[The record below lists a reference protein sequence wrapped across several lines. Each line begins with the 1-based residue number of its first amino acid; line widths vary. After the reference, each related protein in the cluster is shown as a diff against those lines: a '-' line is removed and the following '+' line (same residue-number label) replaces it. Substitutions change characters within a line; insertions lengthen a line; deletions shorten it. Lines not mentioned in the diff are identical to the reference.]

1 MFGLHIADIF
11 VLVLYFI
18 GMTAIGVWT
27 AKRIKS
33 SGDFFMPRRFGKA
46 MMVMFAF
53 GAGTHS
59 DQAVGVASKSYS
71 IGLSGIWYQW
81 LWLPCTPFY
90 WLIAPVMRRFRAITT
105 GDVFEARYSRSVAML
120 YAVIGMLSLSVN
132 IGLMLRGSSEVISAS
147 TQGLL
152 SANVAIAVMTLV
164 FVIYGVAGGLAA
176 AIITDFIQGVL
187 TIIFSFL
194 LFPLLMN
201 AVGGMDGIYK
211 AIADP
216 NKLSLVAPAGI
227 GFFYIA
233 VIAINALIGIVT
245 QPHTMGNCAAGKTEM
260 EGRFGWMFG
269 NIIKRIC
276 TIPWCLTGVAAIVY
290 FGSKGMEVEPDKVF
304 GAVAGD
310 FLPKILPGI
319 LGIFLAALLAS
330 VMSSCDAFMI
340 SSSALFTENIYRP
353 LVSNRAQSH
362 YIAVGRIAAVV
373 VVSGGVAFAYWLP
386 GVVAG
391 LEIFW
396 KVSAMMGIAFWLG
409 LFWRRTTVAGAWAGT
424 LVSFAV
430 MLFTSRIAFGSFVLW
445 DFNAHCARYLPGVM
459 LWQGELHLPWQM
471 ILYLST
477 GLVSG
482 IVVSLCT
489 KPVADEKLEAFYA
502 LIRTP
507 VRLGEQVTTPCT
519 LPDDAVVPEK
529 RNIFPNTNLE
539 IAIPSRTSVVG
550 FLVGWGCVVAIVYL
564 VYLIANM

>member
-1 MFGLHIADIF
+1 MFGFHVADIF
-11 VLVLYFI
+11 VLVLYLF
-18 GMTAIGVWT
+18 GMAAIGFWT
-27 AKRIKS
+27 AKKIKKS
-33 SGDFFMPRRFGKA
+33 QDFFMPRRFGKA
-46 MMVMFAF
+46 MMVMFGF

-71 IGLSGIWYQW
+71 VGLSGIWYQW
-81 LWLPCTPFY
+81 LWLPVTPFY

-105 GDVFEARYSRSVAML
+105 GDVFEARYNRSVAVL
-120 YAVIGMLSLSVN
+120 YALIGMLNLSVN

-152 SANVAIAVMTLV
+152 SANAAIVVMTAV

-176 AIITDFIQGVL
+176 AIITDFIQGIL

-194 LFPLLMN
+194 LLPLVMN
-201 AVGGMDGIYK
+201 AVGWMDGIRE
-211 AIADP
+211 AITDP
-216 NKLSLVAPAGI
+216 QKLSLVAPSDI
-227 GFFYIA
+227 TFFYIA
-233 VIAINALIGIVT
+233 IIALNALVGIVT
-245 QPHTMGNCAAGKTEM
+245 QPHTMSNCAAGKTEM

-276 TIPWCLTGVAAIVY
+276 TVPWCLTGVAAIVY
-290 FGSKGMEVEPDKVF
+290 FGSKGVEVEPDKVF

-340 SSSALFTENIYRP
+340 ASSALFTENIYRP
-353 LVSNRAQSH
+353 LSPGRPQGH
-362 YIAVGRIAAVV
+362 YVTVGRIASVA

-396 KVSAMMGIAFWLG
+396 KVSAMMGLAFWLG
-409 LFWRRTTVAGAWAGT
+409 LFWRRTTVAGAWAAT

-430 MLFTSRIAFGSFVLW
+430 MLFTSVIPFGQSVLW
-445 DFNAHCARYLPGVM
+445 DFNARFARCLPDFM
-459 LWQGELHLPWQM
+459 LWDGKLSLPWQM
-471 ILYLST
+471 ILYLSA

-482 IVVSLCT
+482 IVVSWFT
-489 KPVADEKLEAFYA
+489 RPVAEEKLENFYA

-507 VRLGEQVTTPCT
+507 IAPGEQVDEPCT
-519 LPDDAVVPEK
+519 LPTGAVVPEK
-529 RNIFPNTNLE
+529 RNLFPNTNLE
-539 IAIPSRTSVVG
+539 FAIPSLMSVLG
-550 FLVGWGCVVAIVYL
+550 FLAGWACVVAIVVV
-564 VYLIANM
+564 VYIIAKP